1 MQKLMFDH
9 LEEMRCPSLPASGW
23 TWEAEESVPWARI
36 MCFVSHTT
44 FVLLRFDVG
53 KVGYGRE
60 RAPCGHPQGKQ
71 AGTRSAP
78 FRKIC

>member
-1 MQKLMFDH
+1 VATAMQKLMFDH

-60 RAPCGHPQGKQ
+60 RD
-71 AGTRSAP
+71 TL
-78 FRKIC
+78 